1 MNKKIILSSLV
12 LMLLSLS
19 SCNKN
24 DNSSSSVT
32 NDDYSILTGTYTF
45 DKAIKKDKNDQDL
58 RLYNKVE
65 EAKDGNMFTSDYYPL
80 NTVNNTKVCYAYQQS
95 LQFKRDYTYHYEY
108 SITLTN
114 SEEWGKDFATIKVI
128 MEGTFVPTLLEED
141 FETGV
146 RKFEATLN
154 NPTSGSETIYG
165 MTIVGEGSLFAWN
178 LNSAAT
184 YELDIALALN
194 ENEDF
199 IYNRLI
205 KGRKVEVLRGEE
217 RVLTD
222 DIYYY
227 DILKDIAP
235 YSDYKI

>member
-58 RLYNKVE
+58 RLYNTLK

-141 FETGV
+141 
-146 RKFEATLN
+146 
-154 NPTSGSETIYG
+154 
-165 MTIVGEGSLFAWN
+165 
-178 LNSAAT
+178 
-184 YELDIALALN
+184 
-194 ENEDF
+194 
-199 IYNRLI
+199 
-205 KGRKVEVLRGEE
+205 
-217 RVLTD
+217 
-222 DIYYY
+222 
-227 DILKDIAP
+227 LKLE
-235 YSDYKI
+235 

>member
-19 SCNKN
+19 SCNKK
-24 DNSSSSVT
+24 DNSNSTS
-32 NDDYSILTGTYTF
+32 NEDYSILTGTYTF
-45 DKAIKKDKNDQDL
+45 DKAIKKDKNNQDL
-58 RLYNKVE
+58 RLYNTINDAQNGE
-65 EAKDGNMFTSDYYPL
+65 NMFTSNYYPL

-141 FETGV
+141 LESGV
-146 RKFEATLN
+146 RKFEAILN
-154 NPTSGSETIYG
+154 DPISGSETIYG

-194 ENEDF
+194 ENKDF
-199 IYNRLI
+199 AYNRLI
-205 KGRKVEVLRGEE
+205 KGRTVEVLRGEE
-217 RVLTD
+217 RILTD
-222 DIYYY
+222 NIYYY